1 MNLIKTEAEH
11 GAAIARLSYLMDQDP
26 PEGSAL
32 ADELELLTLLTGHYE
47 QRTVPA
53 VKVAPIDMILFRME
67 QMQMKRKDLIPYI
80 GSLSKVSEV
89 LSGKRP
95 LSLSMIRR
103 LHKGLHI
110 APEILLQQ
118 ALDAMPEDATADDA
132 ADETAL
138 PHSWQLGTSHT
149 WPNHG
154 ATAMLAQQE
163 RSPYQVTALNA
174 ATAATTTTAATEI
187 APPFSPEEIQAVRTR
202 LDASQGVLA
211 HYLHTD
217 TATVQAW
224 EQGQQQPNAQAVLLL
239 RLLKKFPDLATHM
252 ALL

>member
-26 PEGSAL
+26 PEGSEL

-118 ALDAMPEDATADDA
+118 ALDAMPEDAAADTA
-132 ADETAL
+132 ADETDEAKV
-138 PHSWQLGTSHT
+138 PHSWQLGANHSYPSHS
-149 WPNHG
+149 
-154 ATAMLAQQE
+154 ATPMLAQQE
-163 RSPYQVTALNA
+163 RSPYHVTEVTEFTAVTNA
-174 ATAATTTTAATEI
+174 AA
-187 APPFSPEEIQAVRTR
+187 PFSPQELLAVRTR
-202 LDASQGVLA
+202 LDVSQGVLA

-217 TATVQAW
+217 AATVQAW

>member
-1 MNLIKTEAEH
+1 MKLIKTEAEH
-11 GAAIARLSYLMDQDP
+11 GAAIARLSFLMDQDP
-26 PEGSAL
+26 PEGSEL

-47 QRTVPA
+47 QGTVPA

-118 ALDAMPEDATADDA
+118 ALDAMPEDATAEDA
-132 ADETAL
+132 ADNTVDNTAL
-138 PHSWQLGTSHT
+138 PHSWQLGTHRT
-149 WPNHG
+149 WPSHG
-154 ATAMLAQQE
+154 ATAMLARQE
-163 RSPYQVTALNA
+163 RSPYMVTAVSA
-174 ATAATTTTAATEI
+174 STAVTDVST
-187 APPFSPEEIQAVRTR
+187 PFGPEQVQAVRTR
-202 LDASQGVLA
+202 LDVSQGVLA

-217 TATVQAW
+217 AATVQAW

-239 RLLKKFPDLATHM
+239 RLLKKFPDLASQM